1 MKHYYSFIIA
11 AALLVL
17 SACGQNQTATEKVI
31 DNTNDA
37 LDQRPNEKM
46 RDAVEDTSDG
56 IKGVGK
62 DIKEK
67 IKDATN

>member
-1 MKHYYSFIIA
+1 MKYYYSFIVA

-17 SACGQNQTATEKVI
+17 SGCGQNQTTTEKVI
-31 DNTNDA
+31 DNANDA

-46 RDAVEDTSDG
+46 RDAVEDASDG
-56 IKGVGK
+56 IKGPGK

-67 IKDATN
+67 IKDSTN